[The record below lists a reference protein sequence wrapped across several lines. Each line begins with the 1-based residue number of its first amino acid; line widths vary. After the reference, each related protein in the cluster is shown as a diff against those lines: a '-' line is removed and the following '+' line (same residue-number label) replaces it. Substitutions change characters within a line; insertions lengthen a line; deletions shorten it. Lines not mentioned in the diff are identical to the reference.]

1 MSAIKRMLPV
11 TYHGV
16 MDQQLVANA
25 KRDAQERIMASGI
38 EIRVLVGVTEQDFAR
53 EVFDEVWPTNEGT
66 QITANLLQAM
76 AHNGT
81 YVSGVFVEGE
91 IVGAAFAFPG
101 VDEQGHLHLHS
112 HMAAVKENFR
122 DRSIGSTLKWHQRA
136 WALERGY
143 KVITWTFDPLVRRNA
158 RLNLVKLGVRVF
170 DYFPNFYGDLPDALN
185 AGDPT
190 DRAIARWDLLS
201 QSTLSAA
208 SYRNLERISDE
219 IPVALSNVEGKP
231 IQREVDSSHRQV
243 LCYLPSD
250 IIEIRS
256 QDSAL
261 ALEWR
266 LALRAELL
274 PRLES
279 NWHIAGF
286 THDGAYV
293 VTKSG
298 MDEVK

>member
-1 MSAIKRMLPV
+1 MATPSVIDPEVIA
-11 TYHGV
+11 
-16 MDQQLVANA
+16 AA
-25 KRDAQERIMASGI
+25 KRDARERITSSGVEVRI
-38 EIRVLVGVTEQDFAR
+38 LEGVAEQDFAR
-53 EVFDEVWPTNEGT
+53 VIFDEVWPTDEGT

-101 VDEQGHLHLHS
+101 VDEDGHLHLHS

-136 WALERGY
+136 WALEHGY
-143 KVITWTFDPLVRRNA
+143 EVITWTFDPLVKRNA
-158 RLNLVKLGVRVF
+158 RLNLVKLGVQVF
-170 DYFPNFYGDLPDALN
+170 EYFPNFYGDLPDALN

-190 DRAIARWDLLS
+190 DRIIARWDLLS
-201 QSTLSAA
+201 DSTLAAA
-208 SYRNLERISDE
+208 SSRNLEKLADE
-219 IPVALSNVEGKP
+219 IPVALSNIAGRP
-231 IQREVDSSHRQV
+231 IRHEIDPSQPQV

-266 LALRAELL
+266 LALRAELH
-274 PRLES
+274 PRLNS
-279 NWHIAGF
+279 GWHISGF
-286 THDGAYV
+286 THDGAYL
-293 VTKSG
+293 VTNQVNSQIEG
-298 MDEVK
+298 WVK

>member
-1 MSAIKRMLPV
+1 MPTIRRVRSV

-16 MDQQLVANA
+16 MDQQVVARA
-25 KRDAQERIMASGI
+25 LAMASERSMANGVS
-38 EIRVLVGVTEQDFAR
+38 IRVLSGVEEQNLAR
-53 EVFDEVWPTNEGT
+53 QIFDEVWPTDEGT

-101 VDEQGHLHLHS
+101 VDEHRRLHLHS

-143 KVITWTFDPLVRRNA
+143 EVITWTFDPLVKRNA
-158 RLNLVKLGVRVF
+158 RLNLVKLGVQVF
-170 DYFPNFYGDLPDALN
+170 EYFPNFYGELPDALN

-190 DRAIARWDLLS
+190 DRVIARWDLLS
-201 QSTLSAA
+201 ESTLAA
-208 SYRNLERISDE
+208 ARYRNLEKLSDG
-219 IPVALSNVEGKP
+219 IPVALSSAEGEP
-231 IQREVDSSHRQV
+231 IHHDVDPSHKQV

-261 ALEWR
+261 ALKWR
-266 LALRAELL
+266 LALRAELH
-274 PRLES
+274 PRLIS
-279 NWHIAGF
+279 DWHISGF
-286 THDGAYV
+286 THDGAYL
-293 VTKSG
+293 VTGNMKE
-298 MDEVK
+298 EVE

>member
-1 MSAIKRMLPV
+1 
-11 TYHGV
+11 
-16 MDQQLVANA
+16 MDQNVVTRAAAIATEKSL
-25 KRDAQERIMASGI
+25 ASGVS
-38 EIRVLVGVTEQDFAR
+38 IRVLSGLEEQNLAR
-53 EVFDEVWPTNEGT
+53 RIFDEVWPTDEGT

-81 YVSGVFVEGE
+81 YISGVFVEGE
-91 IVGAAFAFPG
+91 IVGAAFAFPS
-101 VDEQGHLHLHS
+101 VDEHRHLHLHS

-143 KVITWTFDPLVRRNA
+143 EVITWTFDPLVRRNA
-158 RLNLVKLGVRVF
+158 RLNLVKLGVQIF
-170 DYFPNFYGDLPDALN
+170 EYFPNFYGDLPDALN

-190 DRAIARWDLLS
+190 DRVIARWNLLS
-201 QSTLSAA
+201 QSTLAAA
-208 SYRNLERISDE
+208 SYRNLEKLANGV
-219 IPVALSNVEGKP
+219 PVALSNIDGKP
-231 IQREVDSSHRQV
+231 IHHEIDPSQSQV

-266 LALRAELL
+266 LALRAELH
-274 PRLES
+274 PRLDS
-279 NWHIAGF
+279 GWHISGF

-293 VTKSG
+293 VINNG
-298 MDEVK
+298 EDEVK